1 MRTSRFP
8 TFTPSALRTSS
19 LRRLKTAFS
28 PSASSSVS
36 SARSF
41 TDETFSPR
49 SAPSSRSSTGT
60 ASPFD
65 SLSECGCSDHGQPQH
80 GRPLA
85 LDAVVDDDF
94 FAMPTATAAVAAAAF
109 ATAPARKTIQR
120 RSSGAARLRALIM
133 RRRRWSSWDCAVE
146 EDRRAFGP
154 QLAVFEP
161 RHRGD
166 VAMAGIF
173 EVLDQGKA

>member
-1 MRTSRFP
+1 MRSSRFP

-60 ASPFD
+60 TSPFD

-80 GRPLA
+80 GQPLA
-85 LDAVVDDDF
+85 LNAVVDDDF
-94 FAMPTATAAVAAAAF
+94 FVMPTATAAFAA
-109 ATAPARKTIQR
+109 APARKTIQR

>member
-28 PSASSSVS
+28 PSTSSSVS

-80 GRPLA
+80 GQPLA

-94 FAMPTATAAVAAAAF
+94 FAMPEATAVGVPAF
-109 ATAPARKTIQR
+109 AAPRKTIQR
-120 RSSGAARLRALIM
+120 RSSGAARLRALLL

-146 EDRRAFGP
+146 EDRRLFGP

-161 RHRGD
+161 RRRGD

>member
-36 SARSF
+36 STHSF

-60 ASPFD
+60 TSPFD
-65 SLSECGCSDHGQPQH
+65 SLSECGCSDHGGQPQH
-80 GRPLA
+80 SHPLA
-85 LDAVVDDDF
+85 LDAVVDDGF
-94 FAMPTATAAVAAAAF
+94 FAMPAATAAF
-109 ATAPARKTIQR
+109 ATPPRKTIQR
-120 RSSGAARLRALIM
+120 RSSGAARLRALIL

-166 VAMAGIF
+166 VAMASIF